1 MTDKMIAQT
10 LHEHNILRAKF
21 ARGEVEGY
29 PGKVKRM
36 SKLVSLNEFVSET
49 RKILGFF
56 LIRTTFHFNFTFEA
70 LGPRASLLC

>member
-10 LHEHNILRAKF
+10 LDEHNVLRAKF

-36 SKLVSLNEFVSET
+36 SKLVGLSEFDSET
-49 RKILGFF
+49 QKKFNPNYFPFF
-56 LIRTTFHFNFTFEA
+56 ITFIKA
-70 LGPRASLLC
+70 LGSGVGLLC

>member
-1 MTDKMIAQT
+1 MIAQT

-49 RKILGFF
+49 RKKL
-56 LIRTTFHFNFTFEA
+56 FHFYFTFEA
-70 LGPRASLLC
+70 LGPRAGLLC

>member
-1 MTDKMIAQT
+1 MTDKLIAQT

-36 SKLVSLNEFVSET
+36 SKLVSLSE
-49 RKILGFF
+49 IVFEPHNF
-56 LIRTTFHFNFTFEA
+56 LIF
-70 LGPRASLLC
+70 P